1 MEIESVCHTLGPGF
15 LFSETENS
23 SVLSDKGRFSGSAGQ
38 LFSAGLLNFVQ
49 TIQKSTH
56 WITTA
61 NPRTLFEPF
70 FYCPFFL
77 KISKM
82 LRILLLLGVSYG
94 QSQKR
99 LPDAIIFG
107 VRKGGT
113 RALLEFVEINTK
125 VSLL

>member
-1 MEIESVCHTLGPGF
+1 METETACHTFGPCFQLLKRKIHSFYQIRVDFPAARVNCSPRDSLILFKQFKKVLIESQPPTLTHCSNLFFVF
-15 LFSETENS
+15 LF
-23 SVLSDKGRFSGSAGQ
+23 L
-38 LFSAGLLNFVQ
+38 
-49 TIQKSTH
+49 H
-56 WITTA
+56 
-61 NPRTLFEPF
+61 
-70 FYCPFFL
+70 L
-77 KISKM
+77 KTPKM

-125 VSLL
+125 VS